1 MQVMER
7 TVDADLAGLGKA
19 FEEHRERLLAL
30 VKRRMD
36 PALAARLDPADVLAK
51 AFLRA
56 KGRCEQFSESGM
68 PAYNWLCQ
76 VVLDTLFDEYDF
88 HASQRR
94 DYHKEVA
101 YPDHSSSQFE
111 KGLIHRGIGPSTAA
125 ARKEMEERLAVTLEH
140 LKAADREILRQLY
153 TENRPLQEVAALLG
167 IPQGT
172 ARQRHARALRRLKE
186 QWKELYG
193 SEDLQ
198 P

>member
-1 MQVMER
+1 
-7 TVDADLAGLGKA
+7 
-19 FEEHRERLLAL
+19 
-30 VKRRMD
+30 
-36 PALAARLDPADVLAK
+36 
-51 AFLRA
+51 
-56 KGRCEQFSESGM
+56 M

-101 YPDHSSSQFE
+101 YPDRSSSQFE
-111 KGLIHRGIGPSTAA
+111 KGLVHPGTGPSTAFA
-125 ARKEMEERLAVTLEH
+125 KKEMEEHLAVTLKC
-140 LKAADREILRQLY
+140 LKPADRDILRMLY

-186 QWKELYG
+186 FWKELYG
-193 SEDLQ
+193 SEGLQ
-198 P
+198 E